1 MCKSDLWLTLNYCF
15 MKISEWAGQCKETNM
30 KGFER
35 KRALRWDPGFVFVF
49 PGREQRN
56 LGRGVVAEALSSLL
70 SQKA

>member
-1 MCKSDLWLTLNYCF
+1 

-30 KGFER
+30 TGFER
-35 KRALRWDPGFVFVF
+35 KRALRWDPGFVF

>member
-1 MCKSDLWLTLNYCF
+1 
-15 MKISEWAGQCKETNM
+15 MKIPEWAGQRKETNM

-35 KRALRWDPGFVFVF
+35 EGFKVGSRIFRAF
-49 PGREQRN
+49 PGSEQRD